1 MNGQI
6 YLLDGDAKLISMRET
21 SYDSE
26 SLLQTLLAK
35 YPNLLAGEQMDAKN
49 PRRWILISQEFGVP
63 GEQDG
68 SNRWSLDHLFIDQD
82 GIPTLVEVKRS
93 SDTRIRREVVGQML
107 DYAANAVS
115 YWSIEKIRERF
126 ESQENSNGP
135 SPDEQ
140 LLELLGPNA
149 DIETFWERVKTN
161 LLAER
166 IRLVFVADVIPAEL
180 RAIVEYLN
188 RQMSPTEVL
197 AVEVKQ
203 FVDDASRL
211 KTLVPKVIGQTV
223 ASQSKRSA
231 SSGVSLNIEVDEFMD
246 AVASQGSPA
255 RIAASKAI
263 IEWAS
268 SRGCEMVFTQATREV
283 AFTPGIRIGD
293 KIETPITCKH
303 HGKLVFRMRNLV
315 SHPQF
320 SQPEV
325 VAEMQTKLE
334 SLPGFNIR
342 GGMRGLPC
350 VELDQIVDDKD
361 LTKLLA
367 LLDWFLEK
375 LRSPASLG

>member
-1 MNGQI
+1 
-6 YLLDGDAKLISMRET
+6 
-21 SYDSE
+21 
-26 SLLQTLLAK
+26 
-35 YPNLLAGEQMDAKN
+35 
-49 PRRWILISQEFGVP
+49 
-63 GEQDG
+63 
-68 SNRWSLDHLFIDQD
+68 
-82 GIPTLVEVKRS
+82 
-93 SDTRIRREVVGQML
+93 
-107 DYAANAVS
+107 
-115 YWSIEKIRERF
+115 
-126 ESQENSNGP
+126 
-135 SPDEQ
+135 
-140 LLELLGPNA
+140 
-149 DIETFWERVKTN
+149 
-161 LLAER
+161 
-166 IRLVFVADVIPAEL
+166 LVFVADVIPAEL

-246 AVASQGSPA
+246 AVASQGSPE

-283 AFTPGIRIGD
+283 AFTPGIRVGD
-293 KIETPITCKH
+293 RIETPITCKH

-315 SHPQF
+315 SHRQF